1 MTETQDQPTDTP
13 PSERS
18 PRETISALSGWASL
32 LLVVVAIGGLVW
44 GRGPLMARAAQFN
57 AVKPRVVFEWPPLA
71 GFTSSRP
78 AQVGGEP
85 TTWLNAQIRG
95 NLEQT
100 VLGKLSADPFD
111 RAGIAA
117 AREAVL
123 ATGWLADDLRLDRDA
138 DGTVRVVGTWRIPA
152 AAVRFGGQDR
162 LVAWGGELLP
172 VSYRPDASGYKVIV
186 GAKEAPPEPGKA
198 WLGGDV
204 QAGLRLIAV
213 LGGTP
218 CTEQVAGVDVSEYG
232 ASRTLAIVTDMGSK
246 VLWGGPVDDFNPGQA
261 APAIKLQRLAQ
272 ICRDFGRIDA
282 GRGVL
287 DVRLIDGVF
296 VHDTAGVLERA
307 RQAEAEAAASGKK
320 KPKNAP
326 RVSR

>member
-1 MTETQDQPTDTP
+1 MSETPAQSASP
-13 PSERS
+13 PERS

-32 LLVVVAIGGLVW
+32 LLVVVAIVGLAW
-44 GRGPLMARAAQFN
+44 GHGPLRARAAQYN
-57 AVKPRVVFEWPPLA
+57 AVKPRVVFDWPPLA

-78 AQVGGEP
+78 GQAGGEP
-85 TTWLNAQIRG
+85 VTWVNAQIRG
-95 NLEQT
+95 DLERT
-100 VLGKLSADPFD
+100 VLAKLSADPFD
-111 RAGIAA
+111 RAGMAA
-117 AREAVL
+117 AREALL

-138 DGTVRVVGTWRIPA
+138 DGTVRVAGTWRIPA

-172 VSYRPDASGYKVIV
+172 VSYRPDASGYKVII
-186 GAKEAPPEPGKA
+186 GAKEAPPEPGKV

-272 ICRDFGRIDA
+272 VCRDFGRIDA

-307 RQAEAEAAASGKK
+307 RQSGADAPTGKN
-320 KPKNAP
+320 KPKKT
-326 RVSR
+326 VSR